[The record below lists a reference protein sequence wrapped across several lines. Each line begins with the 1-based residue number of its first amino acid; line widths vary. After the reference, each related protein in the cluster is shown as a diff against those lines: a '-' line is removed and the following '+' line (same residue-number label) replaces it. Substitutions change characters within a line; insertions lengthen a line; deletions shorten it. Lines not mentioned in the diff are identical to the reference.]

1 MTILIDNFSIGVEE
15 WLQIVDLVSF
25 SVDVVDQ
32 VHNITT
38 SGTYF
43 LHNGEIVL
51 TTYSGISDGY
61 RCYYY
66 PPTISGAVS
75 LTIHAE
81 NNNGDVKEEDYYL
94 LYGYNVKFNELI
106 DWGPKREVV
115 IWAQVKNEAFCPN
128 VETDAFYFE
137 TADLHS
143 YDLGATIK
151 AVESVDLNATIY
163 PQNTFFFYGRS
174 YTVIIYG
181 IKDFYGNEMSDFNF
195 SFTIENPNN

>member
-15 WLQIVDLVSF
+15 WLPITDLVSF
-25 SVDVVDQ
+25 IVDVIDHE
-32 VHNITT
+32 HNITT

-43 LHNGEIVL
+43 LHGGQIVL
-51 TTYSGISDGY
+51 TSHSGISDGY

-66 PPTISGAVS
+66 PPTISGGIN

-81 NNNGDVKEEDYYL
+81 NDVSEIKEENYYL
-94 LYGYNVKFNELI
+94 LYGYNCKFNELI

-115 IWAQVKNEAFCPN
+115 ITADAKNLAFCPN
-128 VETDAFYFE
+128 TESEAFYFE

-151 AVESVDLNATIY
+151 AVESVDLNAIIY
-163 PQNTFFFYGRS
+163 PQNTFFFYGRT
-174 YTVIIYG
+174 YTIKISG
-181 IKDFYGNEMSDFNF
+181 IRDFTGNEMSDFNF
-195 SFTIENPNN
+195 SFTIENE